1 MSYSAL
7 TEQLFTSEG
16 MRQVFSARATLQ
28 RMLDFEAALAEALA
42 AEAVI
47 PGTAVVPIR
56 AACDAAGFDM
66 EALARD
72 AQRAGNLAIPLVKAL
87 TGKVATSDDD
97 AARYVHWG
105 STSQDVI
112 DTGRVLQ
119 LRDAIDLLAV
129 DLAKLGDTL
138 AALVH
143 RYRDTPMMGRTWMQH
158 ALPITFGLKVAGWLD
173 AVLRHQQRLHEMR
186 ERVCVLQF
194 GGAAGTLASLGSRGL
209 SVAQNLSR
217 RLALPLPN
225 LPWHAH
231 RDRMAECATVLGLLT
246 GTLGKI
252 ARDISLQNQTE
263 VGELSEP
270 VAVGRGGS
278 SAMPH
283 KRNPVGCATALTAAT
298 RVPGLVATMLAG
310 MPNEHERALGGWQ
323 AEWDTLPEIASLCAA
338 ALTQLR
344 DVAEG
349 LVVDVARMRK
359 NMDATDGLV
368 MAEPVAIALA
378 AHLGRTTA
386 HDLIEAACHAAV
398 DSGRPLLQVLAA
410 DSAVTAVIAPGQ
422 LAELLD
428 PVHYTGEAAA
438 FADRVLAAHRQSKA

>member
-1 MSYSAL
+1 MSLPSL
-7 TEQLFTSEG
+7 TARLFSSEG
-16 MRQVFSARATLQ
+16 MAQVFAPRATLQ

-47 PGTAVVPIR
+47 PATAVAPIR
-56 AACDAAGFDM
+56 AACDAEGFDID
-66 EALARD
+66 ALARD

-87 TGKVATSDDD
+87 TARVAAADAD

-112 DTGRVLQ
+112 DTGMVLQ
-119 LRDAIDLLAV
+119 LREALDLLAV
-129 DLAKLGDTL
+129 DLAEFGDAL

-143 RYRDTPMMGRTWMQH
+143 RHRDTPMMGRTWMQH
-158 ALPITFGLKVAGWLD
+158 ALPITFGLKAAGWLD
-173 AVLRHQQRLHEMR
+173 AVLRHQQRLGEMR
-186 ERVCVLQF
+186 RRLCVLQF
-194 GGAAGTLASLGSRGL
+194 GGAAGTLASLGNCGL
-209 SVAQNLSR
+209 PVAQTLSG
-217 RLALPLPN
+217 LLGLPLPA

-252 ARDISLQNQTE
+252 ARDISLQSQTE
-263 VGELSEP
+263 VAELSEP

-283 KRNPVGCATALTAAT
+283 KRNPVGCATALAAAT

-338 ALTQLR
+338 ALGQLR

-349 LVVDVARMRK
+349 LGVDAARMRA
-359 NMDATDGLV
+359 NMDATRGLV
-368 MAEPVAIALA
+368 MAEPVSLALA
-378 AHLGRTTA
+378 AHLGRARA
-386 HDLIEAACHAAV
+386 HELVEAACHTAA
-398 DSGRPLLQVLAA
+398 DSGRALAEVLAA
-410 DSAVTAVIAPGQ
+410 DPAVRAQLGPGR
-422 LAELLD
+422 LGELLD
-428 PVHYTGEAAA
+428 PVRYTGEAAA
-438 FADRVLAAHRQSKA
+438 FADRVLAAHRQAKL